1 MKLILLYI
9 ICATIT
15 ASYLNWLET
24 RKGKTFEELW
34 AMTVFWPFVWASA
47 LCIVIFDLLDSIVSG
62 GEKNGGVH

>member
-1 MKLILLYI
+1 MGFIFPYI
-9 ICATIT
+9 TGAIIT
-15 ASYLNWLET
+15 SSFLRWIEM

-47 LCIVIFDLLDSIVSG
+47 PCIVVFDLLDSIVSG